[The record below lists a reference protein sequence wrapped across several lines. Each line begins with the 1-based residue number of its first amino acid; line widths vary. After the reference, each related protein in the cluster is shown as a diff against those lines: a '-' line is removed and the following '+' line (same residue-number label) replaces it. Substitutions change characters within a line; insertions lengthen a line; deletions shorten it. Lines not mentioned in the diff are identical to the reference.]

1 LKITQNHAK
10 LSQEHSKNLQNTLF
24 LKIPKWLSIS
34 EPSHLAHA
42 KKKEKQHQIK
52 EGWYEDIW
60 RLKKQGRIL
69 KIYLFSQFSVC
80 GFYTVT

>member
-34 EPSHLAHA
+34 EPSDLAHA
-42 KKKEKQHQIK
+42 KKKGKTTPN
-52 EGWYEDIW
+52 
-60 RLKKQGRIL
+60 QGGMVRG
-69 KIYLFSQFSVC
+69 YLAS
-80 GFYTVT
+80 

>member
-34 EPSHLAHA
+34 EPSDLAHA
-42 KKKEKQHQIK
+42 KKKRKNNTKSRRDGTRIF
-52 EGWYEDIW
+52 GV
-60 RLKKQGRIL
+60 LKNKAE
-69 KIYLFSQFSVC
+69 S
-80 GFYTVT
+80 